1 METVTERPSEP
12 EDDLH
17 FLTDWDVLADRSRT
31 RTARMLS
38 VLVHVGLVVT
48 WLLLPDSVT
57 APIQQAVVRQITPL
71 IAPLTDLTQNVPNK
85 GPLQKEFN
93 VESQAPRPKVHIP
106 PAPPPAPVH
115 PPAAPVRQMVPPPQ
129 PKAAPTPAP
138 NLPDAP
144 KVEVAQQSPQAPVTN
159 VPQMAPPPQ
168 IQPKE
173 QPKLTFETPPP
184 ATTGK
189 GTGTGLL
196 APPDTSVQGAMR
208 SVIRGGGSSGMAVGD
223 LDLMTGPTARASIN
237 APPLP
242 GKSGAIMEMKFDPQ
256 GVDFRPYMTQLLA
269 TIKRNW
275 FNVWPESARMGRQG
289 RVVIQIAIARAPKV
303 VSKLVIASPSG
314 SDPLDRAAVSGISA
328 SQISLPEFPTDF
340 KGNEIRL
347 QLNFVYNMK

>member
-1 METVTERPSEP
+1 METVTERPAEP

-17 FLTDWDVLADRSRT
+17 FLTDWEVLQDRSRT
-31 RTARMLS
+31 RTARVLS
-38 VLVHVGLVVT
+38 VVLHVGLVIT
-48 WLLLPDSVT
+48 WLLLPNSGT

-71 IAPLTDLTQNVPNK
+71 IAPLTELTQNVPNK
-85 GPLQKEFN
+85 GPIQKEFN

-106 PAPPPAPVH
+106 PAPPPVPVH
-115 PPAAPVRQMVPPPQ
+115 PPAAPIRQLVPPPEK
-129 PKAAPTPAP
+129 KAAPTPAP

-144 KVEVAQQSPQAPVTN
+144 KVEVTQQKPPVEN
-159 VPQMAPPPQ
+159 APQMAPPPQ
-168 IQPKE
+168 IQPQE
-173 QPKLTFETPPP
+173 QPKLALENPTP
-184 ATTGK
+184 ASTGK
-189 GTGTGLL
+189 GTGLL
-196 APPDTSVQGAMR
+196 PPPDTSVQGAMR
-208 SVIRGGGSSGMAVGD
+208 SVIRGGPSGGMAVGD
-223 LDLMTGPTARASIN
+223 VDLMSGPSARASIN
-237 APPLP
+237 APALP

-256 GVDFRPYMTQLLA
+256 GVDFRPYMMQLLA

-289 RVVIQIAIARAPKV
+289 RVVIQLAIARNPKI